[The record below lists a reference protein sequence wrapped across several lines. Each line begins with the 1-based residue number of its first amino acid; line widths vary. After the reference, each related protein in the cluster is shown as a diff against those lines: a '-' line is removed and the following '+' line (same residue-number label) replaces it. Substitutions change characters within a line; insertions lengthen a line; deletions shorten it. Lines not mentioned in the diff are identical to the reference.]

1 MNVASMGQHTH
12 CRSFLCN
19 FSMMVNMSIM
29 EHQGMYVCMYVCF
42 VQHVSLHTM
51 KFGRSK
57 SWSVQRKKLKP
68 KKCGSIYQS
77 VYMCD
82 VYSLRR

>member
-1 MNVASMGQHTH
+1 MNECEGV
-12 CRSFLCN
+12 C
-19 FSMMVNMSIM
+19 
-29 EHQGMYVCMYVCF
+29 VCMYDACMYDF
-42 VQHVSLHTM
+42 VQHVSLHTTM

-82 VYSLRR
+82 IYSLGR